1 MKFVAREPH
10 EASLLELC
18 RAGVHPVLARLWSAR
33 GIRSAQETELD
44 LKHLLPP
51 NTLLNCNRGASYLLK
66 ALREQKKLLIVAD
79 YDCDGATACA
89 VGIRGLKELGAPL
102 NVHVD
107 YLVPNR
113 FTMGYGLTPEVVEQ
127 AAGLAIRPDILITV
141 DNGIASHSG
150 IEYAHQLGMEVLVT
164 DHHLPGD
171 SLPPALIINPNQ
183 PECPFA
189 SKALAGVG
197 VMFYLLIALRSLMRE
212 EGFFTKENQPRLEK
226 LLDLVALGT
235 VADVAS
241 LDRNNRIFVHHGIKR
256 IREHQMQ
263 SGIKALYQVAGR
275 DPSQATAFDLG
286 FTLGPRLNAAGR
298 LADMSLGIRCLL
310 SDDPQE
316 SLALAQELDR
326 MNRERRHIEADMQ
339 NDAWEDLQSIDATR
353 NSICLMNESWH
364 QGVIGIVASR
374 IKERFYR
381 PTIIFAPG
389 EDQGQ
394 PILKGS
400 GRSIVGF
407 HLRDALDMVAK
418 RHPHL
423 ILKFGGHAMAAGLSI
438 PTHAW
443 EDFQTAF
450 EKVAQELLNEDL
462 LARQLHH
469 DGFLQDDEIS
479 PALADLLRQQ
489 VWGQG
494 FAQPV
499 FIGDF
504 EVISQSLV
512 QDKHLRVQVRSLTE
526 PHAKVWGGIWF
537 GRTQSLERES
547 RLAYRLAYDEFGG
560 TPRAQLHIEACEE
573 VV

>member
-1 MKFVAREPH
+1 MKFVAREAH
-10 EASLLELC
+10 EPSFLELS
-18 RAGVHPVLARLWSAR
+18 RSGIHPVLARLWSAR
-33 GIRSAQETELD
+33 GIRSTQETELD

-51 NTLLNCNRGASYLLK
+51 NTLLNCTQGASYLLK

-89 VGIRGLKELGAPL
+89 VGIRGLKELGATL
-102 NVHVD
+102 NIQID

-127 AAGLAIRPDILITV
+127 AAALSVRPDVLITV

-171 SLPPALIINPNQ
+171 SLPPTLIINPNQ
-183 PECPFA
+183 PGCTFA

-212 EGFFTKENQPRLEK
+212 EGFFTKDNQPRLEK

-235 VADVAS
+235 VADVAN

-256 IREHQMQ
+256 IREQQMQ
-263 SGIKALYQVAGR
+263 AGIQALYQVAGR
-275 DPSQATAFDLG
+275 DPIQATAFDLG
-286 FTLGPRLNAAGR
+286 FALGPRLNAAGR
-298 LADMSLGIRCLL
+298 LADMSLGIRCLI
-310 SDDPQE
+310 SDDPKE

-326 MNRERRHIEADMQ
+326 MNRQRRHIEADMQ
-339 NDAWEDLQSIDATR
+339 NDAWEDLQSIDATHH
-353 NSICLMNESWH
+353 SICLMNESWH

-407 HLRDALDMVAK
+407 HLRDALDIVAK

-438 PTHAW
+438 PMDAW
-443 EDFQTAF
+443 EDFQIAF
-450 EKVAQELLNEDL
+450 EKVAKELLNEDL

-469 DGFLQDDEIS
+469 DGCLQDDEIS
-479 PALADLLRQQ
+479 PALAQLLGQQ

-499 FIGDF
+499 FMGDF

-512 QDKHLRVQVRSLTE
+512 QDKHLRVQVKSRTE

-537 GRTQSLERES
+537 GRTQSLARES
-547 RLAYRLAYDEFGG
+547 RLAYRLVYDEFGG

>member
-1 MKFVAREPH
+1 
-10 EASLLELC
+10 
-18 RAGVHPVLARLWSAR
+18 
-33 GIRSAQETELD
+33 
-44 LKHLLPP
+44 
-51 NTLLNCNRGASYLLK
+51 
-66 ALREQKKLLIVAD
+66 
-79 YDCDGATACA
+79 
-89 VGIRGLKELGAPL
+89 
-102 NVHVD
+102 
-107 YLVPNR
+107 
-113 FTMGYGLTPEVVEQ
+113 
-127 AAGLAIRPDILITV
+127 
-141 DNGIASHSG
+141 
-150 IEYAHQLGMEVLVT
+150 
-164 DHHLPGD
+164 
-171 SLPPALIINPNQ
+171 
-183 PECPFA
+183 
-189 SKALAGVG
+189 
-197 VMFYLLIALRSLMRE
+197 
-212 EGFFTKENQPRLEK
+212 
-226 LLDLVALGT
+226 
-235 VADVAS
+235 
-241 LDRNNRIFVHHGIKR
+241 
-256 IREHQMQ
+256 
-263 SGIKALYQVAGR
+263 
-275 DPSQATAFDLG
+275 
-286 FTLGPRLNAAGR
+286 
-298 LADMSLGIRCLL
+298 
-310 SDDPQE
+310 
-316 SLALAQELDR
+316 

-418 RHPHL
+418 RHPRL

-469 DGFLQDDEIS
+469 DGCLQDDEIS